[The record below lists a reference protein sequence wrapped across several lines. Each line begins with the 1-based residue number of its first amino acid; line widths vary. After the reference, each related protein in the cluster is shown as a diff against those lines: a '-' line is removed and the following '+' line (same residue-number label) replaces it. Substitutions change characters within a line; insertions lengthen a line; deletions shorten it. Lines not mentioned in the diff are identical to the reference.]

1 MKLAIAALALLT
13 ASTAWAGAGDLH
25 LQPCKATKV
34 KQPSKCGTF
43 TVWENRAAKSRT
55 HARPERPRAASDG
68 CEAPSRIRCSCCSAA
83 PGEAATSGGDWY
95 SNDPSLADR
104 DIVLVDA
111 RGTGKSNGLH
121 CPLPKD
127 GSLQVFLPTLNV
139 PVLTACRAEL
149 EKHADLRYYLT
160 TYAMDDLDD
169 LRAALGYDKINL
181 DGASYGTRAALVY
194 IRQHGEHVRTATLW
208 GSTAMTQPMP
218 LHFATDAEHALQNV
232 FRDCEAEPACK
243 AAFPTLQADYKRTVE
258 RAEQGPVRVTVKDP
272 RNNKATE
279 VDLHPDDFA
288 ESLRGMIYQPE
299 SMRSIPLLLHKAASG
314 NYQAFA
320 DYQIGRNV
328 DLNEEILRR
337 PVSLRFTCTEDIDRI
352 DPQQL
357 TANGRGTFLADHRAR
372 PHVESCKGMAARQA
386 PGWLRRRSEVRCTG
400 ADHGRRQRSRDAAD
414 SGEVGG
420 VTTLQRPRH
429 RRASRRAQSSGTHQR
444 EMRERY
450 RRAFPADSRSE
461 VAGCLVLEG
470 RQAQTV
476 RCERVRLKPDP
487 QQSQACGSGFSLTTP
502 DRMRTRT
509 TRAPAS
515 PQP

>member
-43 TVWENRAAKSRT
+43 TVWENRAAKTGRT
-55 HARPERPRAASDG
+55 LDLNVHVLQATAANPKPDPVFVLLG
-68 CEAPSRIRCSCCSAA
+68 G
-83 PGEAATSGGDWY
+83 PGEAATSAADWY

-272 RNNKATE
+272 RNKKATE
-279 VDLHPDDFA
+279 VNLQPDDFA

-328 DLNEEILRR
+328 DLNEEISDGLYL
-337 PVSLRFTCTEDIDRI
+337 SITCTEDIDRI

-372 PHVESCKGMAARQA
+372 PHVESCKGWPRGKLPAGFGEEVKSDVPVLIMVGDNDPATPPTAAKSA
-386 PGWLRRRSEVRCTG
+386 
-400 ADHGRRQRSRDAAD
+400 
-414 SGEVGG
+414 
-420 VTTLQRPRH
+420 
-429 RRASRRAQSSGTHQR
+429 ASRLSNGRVIVVPHGGHSLQGLINEKCANDIAAHFLQT
-444 EMRERY
+444 
-450 RRAFPADSRSE
+450 AD
-461 VAGCLVLEG
+461 
-470 RQAQTV
+470 
-476 RCERVRLKPDP
+476 
-487 QQSQACGSGFSLTTP
+487 QQSLDVSCLKDVKHKPFVVKESG
-502 DRMRTRT
+502 
-509 TRAPAS
+509 
-515 PQP
+515 